1 MFWSASQSPGYW
13 NSAASL
19 WPELSLLLK
28 LCLQHGMTAN
38 VQPANAPKH
47 HRYDRLAA
55 DYRLW
60 SLVAYTASL
69 LLTKS
74 LLVVYASLETSYRE
88 QWVYLGFAS
97 QLTAIK
103 AKQQPGAATQIAD

>member
-88 QWVYLGFAS
+88 Q
-97 QLTAIK
+97 
-103 AKQQPGAATQIAD
+103 